1 MEKKIQIFGLA
12 GLACLYMNGS
22 AGVFYLIFF
31 GNN

>member
-22 AGVFYLIFF
+22 VGVFYLIFF